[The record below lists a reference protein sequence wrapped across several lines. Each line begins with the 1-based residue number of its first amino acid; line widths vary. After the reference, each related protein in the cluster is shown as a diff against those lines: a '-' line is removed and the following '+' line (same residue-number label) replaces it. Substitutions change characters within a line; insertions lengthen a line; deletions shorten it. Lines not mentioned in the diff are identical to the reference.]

1 MCDMA
6 CAGLVLSC
14 RQLYEAI
21 AAAPA
26 GTVYTV
32 KAQFLEIY
40 NEELR
45 DLLAGLDAGS
55 VGAGPSAAGSPP
67 GSGSPTKLRSIN
79 IRERPDGG
87 IIVTGKQHS
96 MRSHQHPTSSTVRLA
111 RDYLIRK
118 GVHGMMWAMQ
128 CASRQRV
135 GKDRAPL
142 QRVSLLQGHMRWHI
156 RCWLTYDMHS
166 TTEMVCGLLGTGL
179 HATCTVGF
187 K

>member
-1 MCDMA
+1 MLS
-6 CAGLVLSC
+6 AGFVVSC
-14 RQLYEAI
+14 RQLYDAI

-45 DLLAGLDAGS
+45 DLLAGLDGGNG
-55 VGAGPSAAGSPP
+55 GAGPGSVGSPP

-79 IRERPDGG
+79 TRECPDGG

-96 MRSHQHPTSSTVRLA
+96 RNKLSAP
-111 RDYLIRK
+111 
-118 GVHGMMWAMQ
+118 
-128 CASRQRV
+128 ASRTGRV
-135 GKDRAPL
+135 AMGCVITYRCWCQLVDLAMRYRARGQERQVL
-142 QRVSLLQGHMRWHI
+142 FQGVCLLQGYVRWHI
-156 RCWLTYDMHS
+156 RCLLTYNMHS
-166 TTEMVCGLLGTGL
+166 TTVTVCWLPGTGL
-179 HATCTVGF
+179 HATCSVSW